1 MTRRDFVWMGAAGGA
16 CARPM
21 FAGAAAQRPNIV
33 VMLADDIG
41 YGDLGCYGATLA
53 KTPNL
58 DRLAARGVR
67 FTDGHSSSATCTPS
81 RYSLI
86 TGEYAFRKKG
96 TGVLPGD
103 AALIVDPARPTVA
116 SILQQAG
123 YTTGCV
129 GKWHLGLGSGNI
141 DWNGEIAPGPR
152 EVGFDYS
159 FIIPAT
165 GDRVPCVYVENRR
178 VAGLDPKDPIQVS
191 YKEKVG
197 NEPTGRERP
206 DLLKMKLSHG
216 HDGTIVN
223 GISRIGFM
231 SGGKSARW
239 VDEDM
244 AQTLAGKAVSFMEK
258 NRANPFFLYFA
269 THDIHV
275 PRVPHDRFRSAS
287 QCGLRCDAIQQL
299 DWCAGQLLAT
309 LDRLKLTGNTL
320 VIFTSDNGPVVDDG
334 YDDGSVEALGSH
346 KPAGPFRG
354 GKYSIYEG
362 GTRVPFLASWPARVK
377 PGVSDALISQVDLS
391 ASFAALTGRPPAG
404 AVGPDSLDVLP
415 ALLGESR
422 KGRDHL
428 VEHAQG
434 IALRK
439 GPWKLIPARAAQGK
453 KAASSLELFNLDGDI
468 GETKN
473 VAAAN
478 PEVVREVSAL
488 LEKVRTGG
496 RSVGAFF

>member
-1 MTRRDFVWMGAAGGA
+1 MTRRDFVRMGAAGGA
-16 CARPM
+16 CAGPM
-21 FAGAAAQRPNIV
+21 IAGAAAAQRPNII

-41 YGDLGCYGATLA
+41 YGDLGCYGATRA

-67 FTDGHSSSATCTPS
+67 FTDAHSSSATCTPT
-81 RYSLI
+81 RYSLM

-123 YTTGCV
+123 YATGCV
-129 GKWHLGLGSGNI
+129 GKWHLGLGSGNV

-159 FIIPAT
+159 FIVPAT

-191 YKEKVG
+191 YKEKIG

-206 DLLKMKLSHG
+206 DLLKMKLSQG

-244 AQTLAGKAVSFMEK
+244 AQTLTGKAASFIEK
-258 NRANPFFLYFA
+258 NRAKPFFLYFA

-275 PRVPHDRFRSAS
+275 PRVPNDKFRGTS
-287 QCGLRCDAIQQL
+287 QCGLRCDAIRQL

-309 LDRLKLTGNTL
+309 LERLKLTGNTL

-334 YDDGSVEALGSH
+334 YNDGSVEALGSH
-346 KPAGPFRG
+346 KPAGPLRG

-362 GTRVPFLASWPARVK
+362 GTRMPFLASWPARIK
-377 PGVSDALISQVDLS
+377 PGVSDALISQVDLA
-391 ASFAALTGRPPAG
+391 ASFASLTGGKLADD
-404 AVGPDSLDVLP
+404 ASPDSLNMLP

-422 KGRDHL
+422 QGRDHL

-439 GPWKLIPARAAQGK
+439 GPWKLIPAREAQGK
-453 KAASSLELFNLDGDI
+453 KAASSLELFNLAGDI

-478 PEVVREVSAL
+478 PEVVREMSAL
-488 LEKVRTGG
+488 LENIRKSG
-496 RSVGAFF
+496 RSRPLV